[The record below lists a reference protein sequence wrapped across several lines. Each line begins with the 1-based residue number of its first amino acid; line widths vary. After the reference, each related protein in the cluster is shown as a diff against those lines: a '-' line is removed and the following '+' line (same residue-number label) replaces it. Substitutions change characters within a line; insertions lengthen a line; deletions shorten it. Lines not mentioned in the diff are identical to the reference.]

1 MKVLKFGGTSV
12 GSAEAM
18 LRVKNIVE
26 SQDEPVVLVVSAM
39 GGVTNKLIKATK
51 LALMPTLSHQTE
63 FEAIKDIHYKTL
75 QQLFPED
82 NDIFDVVEV
91 CLKELGELLDGIA
104 ILKEATDRT
113 MDKIVAYGEL
123 ISSQIMAKLLNAQWF
138 DSRELFKTHK
148 NKGRNVV
155 NIDRTYEILSNTIKT
170 TDKISV
176 LAGFIA
182 SNDKGDTTTLG
193 RGGSDYTAAL
203 VAAALDASMLE
214 IWTDVNGFMTADPRI
229 IKNAFTIPLLT
240 YAEAMELA
248 HFGAKVIYPPTIMPV
263 LEYEIP
269 ISIKNTFAPEHDGS
283 VINKDGT
290 KDSEYPVKGV
300 TSINDSCMITIY
312 GTGLLSGSE
321 VVLRLITQLHK
332 HSITTYMLSQASS
345 ESSVSVV
352 ISSQD
357 AVLAESLLMKEF
369 EAELKFKEISTI
381 SFDKDVAVVAIVG
394 EHMKNYP
401 GISGKL
407 FRALGKNGV
416 NAKAIAQ
423 DASEHSVSWVINKEE
438 LKKAISVVH
447 EAFFLSQF
455 TELNVFLLG
464 IGTVGKQ
471 LLVQLSGQQDKL
483 LKSKNLKLKLVGI
496 ANSKKMLF
504 DVDGIA
510 PNEAVDKLL
519 SSDLSS
525 DITLF
530 ADKAIELNLFNSV
543 FVDCTA
549 LNAVTDLYYNLI
561 NNNISVVAAN
571 KFVASSNQKDFTR
584 IMRRATQR
592 GVKFF
597 FETNVGAGLP
607 IITTLNDL
615 INSGDKIVKI
625 EAALSG
631 TLNFIFNTISSK
643 VPLSKAVRLSMEK
656 GFAEPDPRI
665 DLSGSDVIKKL
676 VILARVAGYEIEMAE
691 VEAQKFIPQ
700 ELFDGSL
707 EDFWTSLEEYDSTF
721 EEQRSAVESR
731 GKKWRYVAK
740 FENAKGVVELV
751 EVDESHPFYDIADS
765 NNLILF
771 TTERYNVLPL
781 QIKGYGAGD
790 SVTAAGVFA
799 DIMRVSNI

>member
-1 MKVLKFGGTSV
+1 MKILKFGGTSV
-12 GSAEAM
+12 GSVEAM
-18 LRVKNIVE
+18 LRVKDIVAA
-26 SQDEPVVLVVSAM
+26 QNEPIVIVVSAM

-51 LALMPTLSHQTE
+51 LALMPSLSHKSE
-63 FEAIKDIHYKTL
+63 FESIVNMHHDAL
-75 QQLFPED
+75 RQLFPNDKEIFERVD
-82 NDIFDVVEV
+82 NY
-91 CLKELGELLDGIA
+91 LNELGELLDGIA
-104 ILKEATDRT
+104 ILKETTDRT
-113 MDKIVAYGEL
+113 MDRIVAYGEL
-123 ISSQIMAKLLNAQWF
+123 ISSQMLANLLGARWL
-138 DSRELFKTHK
+138 DSRALFKTHK

-155 NIDRTYEILSNTIKT
+155 NIESTYQILANTIKK
-170 TDKISV
+170 TDKVSV
-176 LAGFIA
+176 IAGFIA
-182 SNDKGDTTTLG
+182 SNESGDTTTLG

-203 VAAALDASMLE
+203 VAVALNASMLE

-229 IKNAFTIPLLT
+229 INNAFTIPLLT

-263 LEYEIP
+263 LECEIP
-269 ISIKNTFAPEHDGS
+269 INIKNTFEPENAGS
-283 VINKDGT
+283 LIIKDVVNNP
-290 KDSEYPVKGV
+290 EYPVKGV
-300 TSINDSCMITIY
+300 TSIDDSCMITIY
-312 GTGLLSGSE
+312 GTGLLSGNE
-321 VVLRLITQLHK
+321 VILRLISQLHK
-332 HSITTYMLSQASS
+332 QSITTYMLSQASS
-345 ESSVSVV
+345 ESTVSVA

-357 AVLAESLLMKEF
+357 AMLAESLLMKEF
-369 EAELKFKEISTI
+369 DAELRFKEISTI
-381 SFDKDVAVVAIVG
+381 AFDKDVAVVAIVG
-394 EHMKNYP
+394 EQMKNYP

-423 DASEHSVSWVINKEE
+423 DASEHSVSWVIHKDE

-471 LLVQLSGQQDKL
+471 LLTQISGQKEKL
-483 LKSKNLKLKLVGI
+483 LKDKNLKLRLVGI
-496 ANSKKMLF
+496 ANSKKMLL
-504 DVDGIA
+504 DADGIA
-510 PNEAVDKLL
+510 PSGAVDKLL
-519 SSDLSS
+519 SSDLTS
-525 DITLF
+525 DISLF
-530 ADKAIELNLFNSV
+530 AKKAIELNLFNSV

-549 LNAVTDLYYNLI
+549 LNDVADLYYKLI
-561 NNNISVVAAN
+561 DSNISVVAAN
-571 KFVASSNQKDFTR
+571 KFVASSSQDNFNR

-592 GVKFF
+592 GVKFL

-631 TLNFIFNTISSK
+631 TLNFIFNAISSD

-676 VILARVAGYEIEMAE
+676 VILARVAGYEIEMRE
-691 VEAQKFIPQ
+691 VDAQRFIPQ

-707 EDFWTSLEEYDSTF
+707 EDFWIRLEEYDLIF

-731 GKKWRYVAK
+731 GKRWRYVAK
-740 FENAKGVVELV
+740 FEGSKRVVELV
-751 EVDESHPFYDIADS
+751 EVDESHPFFDIADS